1 MVKDILL
8 RLGID
13 ITGAKEG
20 LQEGTKEFKEY
31 EKSVK
36 KAQQETDGMLD
47 ASSQLP
53 GVMGQAAGG
62 VKGLI
67 GTVRTL
73 TTTLLANP
81 LGVIF
86 AAVAI
91 AVAGLVAIFKDFAPI
106 TDLISDKIAYLS
118 GLFKGLRTALFNLVS
133 GLEVSTEAITEQA
146 NAMERASQMQR
157 AYEDNIDSLNL
168 KQAQYEA
175 QIDKLLKQARNKS
188 ISDKE
193 ANDIIKEATRL
204 QAEQI
209 NQLKEVSKLETS
221 MLVEKA
227 KGYGATYEQILAI
240 QKGASVESLN
250 NLSNELDGALV
261 ELQKN
266 YTKRVEEV
274 GSLESRTEK
283 IKNVSDALEEKRKA
297 KRDKAAADKAKAD
310 EEQKKREEAE
320 SKDRDDRAK
329 EYDEQQAKQL
339 ENDRARTASI
349 NESKR
354 EQYAAEIADLKA
366 VAADEVLI
374 EEERYAA
381 IDELNKKG
389 VMSDKEAS
397 DAKIAIAKKEQDAKI
412 ALLEAFSSILGT
424 AADMAGKDTAAGKAL
439 AVASATIS
447 TYTAIAKNL
456 AAFAG
461 VPIPGYAI
469 AQAVAT
475 GLAGFA
481 AVRNILAVKVPN
493 SGGGGGAGGG
503 GSVPSMNLPTTR
515 PSSGFTMLGNED
527 PLRTT
532 NEGGMVRVFVTESD
546 ITTSQNRVSSIQ
558 AKATIG

>member
-36 KAQQETDGMLD
+36 KAKQETDGMLD
-47 ASSQLP
+47 ASSQMP

-62 VKGLI
+62 VKTLI

-86 AAVAI
+86 AAVSV

-106 TDLISDKIAYLS
+106 TDYIGDKIAYLS
-118 GLFKGLRTALFNLVS
+118 GAFRGLQSAMFSFAS
-133 GLEVSTEAITEQA
+133 GTGFTTEAIGEQA
-146 NAMERASQMQR
+146 EAMERASQMQR
-157 AYEDNIDSLNL
+157 TYEDNIDALNL
-168 KQAQYEA
+168 KQTDYEV
-175 QIDKLLKQARNKS
+175 QIDKLLKQAKNKS

-193 ANDIIKEATRL
+193 ANELIKEATRL
-204 QAEQI
+204 QGLQI
-209 NQLKEVSKLETS
+209 EQLKQISKFETS

-227 KGYGATYEQILAI
+227 KGYGATYKQILAI
-240 QKGASVESLN
+240 QNGASIESLG
-250 NLSNELDGALV
+250 NLSNELDGALSK
-261 ELQKN
+261 LQQN
-266 YTKRVEEV
+266 YEKRKGEE
-274 GSLESRTEK
+274 GALDERKIKIENAQAAREEK
-283 IKNVSDALEEKRKA
+283 IKAEEEKR
-297 KRDKAAADKAKAD
+297 AAERLKIKED
-310 EEQKKREEAE
+310 EKKREEAE
-320 SKDRDDRAK
+320 SKDRADRAK
-329 EYDEQQAKQL
+329 EYDDQQAKQL
-339 ENDRARTASI
+339 ENDRARQASI
-349 NESKR
+349 NESDR
-354 EQYAAEIADLKA
+354 EQYAAHIADLRSI
-366 VAADEVLI
+366 AADETLS
-374 EEERYAA
+374 EEERVAA
-381 IDELNKKG
+381 LIELNKKKQL
-389 VMSDKEAS
+389 SDEETAAASVAIAQKEK
-397 DAKIAIAKKEQDAKI
+397 DAKV
-412 ALLEAFSSILGT
+412 ALLDAYSSILNS
-424 AADMAGKDTAAGKAL
+424 AADLAGRDTAAGKAL

-469 AQAVAT
+469 AQAIAT
-475 GLAGFA
+475 GVAGFA
-481 AVRNILAVKVPN
+481 AVKNILAVKVPN
-493 SGGGGGAGGG
+493 SGGGGGGG
-503 GSVPSMNLPTTR
+503 GSMPTMSLPTTR

>member
-31 EKSVK
+31 EKSVNKAK
-36 KAQQETDGMLD
+36 KETDGMLD
-47 ASSQLP
+47 ASSQMP

-62 VKGLI
+62 VKNLI

-86 AAVAI
+86 AAVSV

-106 TDLISDKIAYLS
+106 TDYIGDKIAYLS
-118 GLFKGLRTALFNLVS
+118 GAFRGLQSAMFSFAS
-133 GLEVSTEAITEQA
+133 GTGFTTEAIGEQA
-146 NAMERASQMQR
+146 EAMERASQMQR
-157 AYEDNIDSLNL
+157 TYEDNIDALNL
-168 KQAQYEA
+168 KQTDYEV
-175 QIDKLLKQARNKS
+175 QIDKLLKQAKNKS

-193 ANDIIKEATRL
+193 ANELIKEATRL
-204 QAEQI
+204 QGLQI
-209 NQLKEVSKLETS
+209 EQLKQISKFETS

-227 KGYGATYEQILAI
+227 KGYGATYKQILAI
-240 QKGASVESLN
+240 QNGASIESLG
-250 NLSNELDGALV
+250 NLSNELDGALSK
-261 ELQKN
+261 LQQN
-266 YTKRVEEV
+266 YEKRKGEE
-274 GSLESRTEK
+274 GALDEKKIKIENAQAAREEK
-283 IKNVSDALEEKRKA
+283 IKAEEEKR
-297 KRDKAAADKAKAD
+297 AAEKVKLQ

-320 SKDRDDRAK
+320 SKDRADRAK

-339 ENDRARTASI
+339 ENDRARQASL
-349 NESKR
+349 NESDR
-354 EQYAAEIADLKA
+354 EQYAAHIADLRSI
-366 VAADEVLI
+366 AADETLS
-374 EEERYAA
+374 EEERVAA
-381 IDELNKKG
+381 LIELNKKKQL
-389 VMSDKEAS
+389 SDEETAAASVAIAQKEK
-397 DAKIAIAKKEQDAKI
+397 DAKV
-412 ALLEAFSSILGT
+412 ALLDAYSSILG
-424 AADMAGKDTAAGKAL
+424 AAAEIAGKDTAAGKAL
-439 AVASATIS
+439 AVASATIA
-447 TYTAIAKNL
+447 TYTAIAKTL
-456 AAFAG
+456 AANAANT
-461 VPIPGYAI
+461 PLAI
-469 AQAVAT
+469 ASSIAI
-475 GLAGFA
+475 GLQGFA

-493 SGGGGGAGGG
+493 SGGSGGGGG

>member
-13 ITGAKEG
+13 ITGAKEA

-53 GVMGQAAGG
+53 GVMGQASAG

-86 AAVAI
+86 AAVSV

-106 TDLISDKIAYLS
+106 TDLISDKISFLS
-118 GLFKGLRTALFNLVS
+118 GAFRGLQTAMFSFAN
-133 GLEVSTEAITEQA
+133 GTGFATEAINEQA
-146 NAMERASQMQR
+146 NAMERANQMQR
-157 AYEDNIDSLNL
+157 EYEDNIDALNL

-204 QAEQI
+204 QSEQI
-209 NQLKEVSKLETS
+209 NQLREVSKIETS

-227 KGYGATYEQILAI
+227 KGYGATYKQIIAI
-240 QKGASVESLN
+240 QKGASVESLG
-250 NLSNELDGALV
+250 NLSNELDGALS

-274 GSLESRTEK
+274 GSLESRSEK
-283 IKNVSDALEEKRKA
+283 IKNVSDGLEEKRKA
-297 KRDKAAADKAKAD
+297 KQDKIAADRLKLQ

-320 SKDRDDRAK
+320 SKDRADRAK

-339 ENDRARTASI
+339 ENDRARTKSL
-349 NESKR
+349 NESDR
-354 EQYAAEIADLKA
+354 EEYAAHVADLKSIQD
-366 VAADEVLI
+366 DELLSK
-374 EEERYAA
+374 EERLAA
-381 IDELNKKG
+381 IKELNELK
-389 VMSDKEAS
+389 VLSDDQAAMAS
-397 DAKIAIAKKEQDAKI
+397 IAIAKKEQEAKV
-412 ALLEAFSSILGT
+412 ALLEAYSSILNS
-424 AADMAGKDTAAGKAL
+424 AADLAGRDTAAGKAL

-469 AQAVAT
+469 AQAIAT
-475 GLAGFA
+475 GVAGFA
-481 AVRNILAVKVPN
+481 AVKNILAVKVPN

-503 GSVPSMNLPTTR
+503 GSMPTMSLPTTR